1 MINGGLSGEHDM
13 DEADIERV
21 AARVAEKLMDPANL
35 EELSR
40 AIARHLRLLAVQY
53 DADIAMLGR
62 RLDGGHY

>member
-1 MINGGLSGEHDM
+1 M